1 MDRSPSPAETSIRA
15 RMHPGALDRMPMFFD
30 ASASTAFV
38 ELIANARRASATR
51 VDIAVQPSPPPLK
64 SRCRV
69 SVRDDGHGIA
79 DPAVLLSF
87 GESKWRGNVART
99 ESAAGMGLLCVA
111 KRGCVVFSR
120 PRIRSAEYPPAWRV
134 ALEPEHFTGKAT
146 AAVFPDDTAPEPNGT
161 CVTFEA
167 GESLEALQAAAS
179 AVARYAPLP
188 VTFNGEALKR
198 EDFLEGALRI
208 EQWRGLTL
216 AVLRSRRPLYN
227 EPDLNFHG
235 LTVNVRLPHVQS
247 LDGDTWTVRA
257 EVEDCPELELVLPAR
272 KEAVENSFL
281 ERLREEAR
289 IAIYRALAPADPP
302 PRMAFEDHKRAA
314 GAGIELPVP
323 PAELRHWEPATADV
337 DDWSRDAGLVPVGP
351 DTLVVE
357 YDADPPETQ
366 PFHRAAI
373 RTKLAP
379 MLFEADRRLA
389 GYDWYDNLARVTDV
403 TVQIDIGGITYSD
416 RALHR
421 RFKAARNGD
430 NGDGFHFAPR
440 DRADRIAMTVHIAR
454 PDGTRDSTG
463 YLADVVFLDTGY
475 GWLTDASPMIAA
487 DSDLDAGQLADLL
500 RRAYFCPSDD
510 ADADSY
516 ATQSDQFNDAALHM
530 ALKHV
535 ASADEAART
544 AIRQALWR
552 EIHWLFPKNRT
563 VDIAVNGDRIDVTL
577 GPAGGICPADG
588 TSPAGAAP
596 TAETGTTA

>member
-51 VDIAVQPSPPPLK
+51 VDIAVQSSPPPLK
-64 SRCRV
+64 FRCRV

-99 ESAAGMGLLCVA
+99 ENAAGMGLLCVA

-120 PRIRSAEYPPAWRV
+120 PRIRAAEYPPAWRV
-134 ALEPEHFTGKAT
+134 ALEPEHFTGKA
-146 AAVFPDDTAPEPNGT
+146 AAAIFPDDTAPEPNGT

-167 GESLEALQAAAS
+167 CESLEALQATAS
-179 AVARYAPLP
+179 AVARFAPLP

-208 EQWRGLTL
+208 EQWNGLTL

-247 LDGDTWTVRA
+247 LDGETWTVHA
-257 EVEDCPELELVLPAR
+257 EVGDCPELELVLPAR
-272 KEAVENSFL
+272 KEAVENVFL
-281 ERLREEAR
+281 DKLREEAR
-289 IAIYRALAPADPP
+289 LAIYRALAPADPP
-302 PRMAFEDHKRAA
+302 PRMAFEDHRRAA
-314 GAGIELPVP
+314 SAGIELPVP
-323 PAELRHWEPATADV
+323 PAELRPWEPATADV
-337 DDWSRDAGLVPVGP
+337 DDWSREARLVPVGP
-351 DTLVVE
+351 DTLVVD

-373 RTKLAP
+373 RAKLAP
-379 MLFEADRRLA
+379 MLFEADRRLT

-403 TVQIDIGGITYSD
+403 TAQIDFGGITYSGQ
-416 RALHR
+416 ALHR

-430 NGDGFHFAPR
+430 NGDGFKFGPR

-454 PDGTRDSTG
+454 PDGAKDSTR

-475 GWLTDASPMIAA
+475 GWLTDACPVIAA
-487 DSDLDAGQLADLL
+487 DSDLDSGQLADLL

-516 ATQSDQFNDAALHM
+516 ATQSDQFNDAALHL
-530 ALKHV
+530 ALQHV
-535 ASADEAART
+535 ATADEATRT
-544 AIRQALWR
+544 AITQAVWR

-577 GPAGGICPADG
+577 GPANGTRPAP
-588 TSPAGAAP
+588 SAPPASAAP
-596 TAETGTTA
+596 AAETGTTA